1 MNAEQLKHA
10 AEIAD
15 EAANYL
21 TSQQVLPCDEGNAFA
36 EGLTTLAM
44 NLRET
49 LVMNIREGAPQSVNM
64 ALLRAVTE
72 LLEVVDGGGEPLD
85 WEETERE
92 IYHRAVAA
100 RDAAVKGIE
109 PKKLRVLCHVHGGV
123 ASLAYDPGIE
133 HIVID
138 EDDGGPIDVPSDWQD
153 LADQLD
159 IVSDD
164 PDSEVWHCNDCGAE
178 GDGNDFS
185 STKRPGLMA
194 CSGCG
199 SIEVARVDDEETD
212 EE

>member
-100 RDAAVKGIE
+100 RDAAVKGVE
-109 PKKLRVLCHVHGGV
+109 ATPVQKTRVLVYAAEGRCN
-123 ASLAYDPGIE
+123 AAYDTRCGMEI
-133 HIVID
+133 IIID
-138 EDDGGPIDVPSDWQD
+138 NDRNVDEIPTTWDD
-153 LADQLD
+153 LASQLG
-159 IVSDD
+159 IVQ
-164 PDSEVWHCNDCGAE
+164 
-178 GDGNDFS
+178 
-185 STKRPGLMA
+185 
-194 CSGCG
+194 
-199 SIEVARVDDEETD
+199 DDEE
-212 EE
+212 